1 MPILMAAKE
10 KRISKSSLFSSDIGI
25 DLGTANT
32 LVYVRG
38 RGIVLNEPS
47 VVTVNDKTG
56 QVVAIGKE
64 AKMMLGKTPP
74 HVRVVRPLSHGVI
87 SDFEVTEELLA
98 YLIRKAQG
106 DRTRL
111 FGPRVVVGVPTGVT
125 NVESRAVRDAALA
138 SGAREVYIV
147 EETMAGAIGAKL
159 PVRDPVGTMVLD
171 IGGGTTDIAVIAL
184 GGTVASKSSHV
195 AGDRFNENIIDFV
208 RSEFQLAIGEKTA
221 EDVKIGI
228 GAVLPLSEPLTQA
241 VRGRDLA
248 TGLPR
253 EVKLTDTHIREAL
266 QPSLDK
272 LMEAMKEV
280 IEATPPELLS
290 DVLERGVTVF
300 GGGALLRGL
309 PEMLSN
315 MLGVPVFVATDPLTA
330 VVRGTGI
337 IVEDPRA
344 WSGIFLHE
352 DAILPQT

>member
-1 MPILMAAKE
+1 MA
-10 KRISKSSLFSSDIGI
+10 RRFSRNSFFSSDIGI

-56 QVVAIGKE
+56 QMVAVGKE

-74 HVRVVRPLSHGVI
+74 HIRAVRPLHHGVI

-106 DRTRL
+106 GRSRL
-111 FGPRVVVGVPTGVT
+111 LGPRVVVGVPTGVT
-125 NVESRAVRDAALA
+125 NVESRAVRDAALT
-138 SGAREVYIV
+138 SGAREVFIL
-147 EETMAGAIGAKL
+147 EEPMAGAIGAKL
-159 PVRDPVGTMVLD
+159 PITEAVGTMVLD

-184 GGTVASKSSHV
+184 GGTVASKSSQV
-195 AGDRFNENIIDFV
+195 AGDRFNENIADFV
-208 RSEFQLAIGEKTA
+208 RSEFQLAIGEKTS
-221 EDVKIGI
+221 EDVKIAI
-228 GAVLPLSEPLTQA
+228 GAVLPLETSIEKA

-253 EVKLTDTHIREAL
+253 EIMLNDNHIREAL
-266 QPSLDK
+266 SPSLDS

-280 IEATPPELLS
+280 IEHTPPELLS
-290 DVLERGVTVF
+290 DVLQRGVTVF
-300 GGGALLRGL
+300 GGGAQLRGL
-309 PEMLSN
+309 PELLSR
-315 MLGVPVFVATDPLTA
+315 MLGVPVHVAADPLTA

-337 IVEDPRA
+337 VTEDPEPWKDA
-344 WSGIFLHE
+344 FLHE
-352 DAILPQT
+352 DAILTHA

>member
-1 MPILMAAKE
+1 MA
-10 KRISKSSLFSSDIGI
+10 KRFSRNSLFSSDIGI

-47 VVTVNDKTG
+47 VVTLNEKTG
-56 QVVAIGKE
+56 QMVAVGKE
-64 AKMMLGKTPP
+64 AKEMLGKTPP
-74 HVRVVRPLSHGVI
+74 HIRTVRPLSHGVI

-106 DRTRL
+106 NRSRL

-125 NVESRAVRDAALA
+125 NVESRAVRDAAHTA
-138 SGAREVYIV
+138 GAREVLIL
-147 EETMAGAIGAKL
+147 EEPMAGAIGAKL
-159 PVRDPVGTMVLD
+159 PVTEAIGTMVLD
-171 IGGGTTDIAVIAL
+171 IGGGSTDIAVLAL
-184 GGTVASKSSHV
+184 GGTVSSKSSHV
-195 AGDRFNENIIDFV
+195 AGDRFNENIADFI

-221 EDVKIGI
+221 EDTKIAI
-228 GAVLPLSEPLTQA
+228 GAVLPLETALERP

-253 EVKLTDTHIREAL
+253 EIILTDTHIREAL
-266 QPSLDK
+266 APSLDA
-272 LMEAMKEV
+272 LLEAMKDV
-280 IEATPPELLS
+280 IEHTPPELLS

-309 PEMLSN
+309 PELLSH
-315 MLGVPVFVATDPLTA
+315 MLGVPVHVTPDPLTA

-337 IVEDPRA
+337 VTEDPEPWREA
-344 WSGIFLHE
+344 FTHE
-352 DAILPQT
+352 DAILTHA

>member
-1 MPILMAAKE
+1 MAKSF
-10 KRISKSSLFSSDIGI
+10 SKNSFFSSDIGI

-38 RGIVLNEPS
+38 RGLVINEPS
-47 VVTVNDKTG
+47 VVTINDKTG
-56 QVVAIGKE
+56 QVVAVGKD
-64 AKMMLGKTPP
+64 AKAMIGKTPP
-74 HVRVVRPLSHGVI
+74 HIRAVRPLSHGVI

-98 YLIRKAQG
+98 YFIHKAQG
-106 DRTRL
+106 GKSRML
-111 FGPRVVVGVPTGVT
+111 GPRVVIGVPTGVT
-125 NVESRAVRDAALA
+125 NVESRAVRDAAINA
-138 SGAREVYIV
+138 GAREVYIL
-147 EETMAGAIGAKL
+147 EEPMAGAIGAKL
-159 PVRDPVGTMVLD
+159 PVTEAIGTMVLD

-184 GGTVASKSSHV
+184 GGSVAGKSSQV
-195 AGDRFNENIIDFV
+195 AGDRFNENIIDYV

-221 EDVKIGI
+221 EDTKVAI
-228 GAVLPLSEPLTQA
+228 GAVLPLPEKMERP

-253 EVKLTDTHIREAL
+253 EVLLNDTHVRDAL
-266 QPSLDK
+266 MPSMDA

-309 PEMLSN
+309 PELLSK
-315 MLGVPVFVATDPLTA
+315 MLGVPVHVASDPLTA

-337 IVEDPRA
+337 VTEDPRP
-344 WSGIFLHE
+344 WVDTFMHE
-352 DAILPQT
+352 AIILPKG